1 MPEYQAKGRYLD
13 SRGRSHTFTITTDS
27 SDRNHI
33 KEIVMS
39 MYVARSVSVYN
50 VRDLTYERVIK
61 KSEDSFIPS
70 FPSGPTFHTGDNED
84 MGVQYIRLFTRLLE
98 ITFFLLRISI
108 FILKICWNVAFAISK
123 FIYEVV
129 SNEAN
134 QERVKRI
141 IRSIYNF
148 LRKTL
153 FNLGNWDKLSKF
165 LSKKVSWNTTRT
177 NLFFK
182 YFAAKLKSLFKK
194 RSLNTLVEVSDN
206 KIEETFK
213 NKEANQ
219 YKNNPLIKNRFFPKS
234 KKTINNLFIVFS
246 VILSLVLGNEI
257 RKSYQ
262 FYQADKKVPESKK
275 SNSKIKIETRS
286 LDEAK
291 AYYISGWS
299 KHKKGDY
306 SGAISDYTKAIKL
319 NPNHPYAYNNRGY
332 AKNELKDYSGAISD
346 YTKAIEINPKYAYA
360 YYLNR
365 GISKDN
371 LENYSGAISDYTKAI
386 EINPKDADA
395 YYNRGISKDNLEYF
409 KSACKDFK
417 IAIRLGSDEKWFPS
431 NCKI

>member
-234 KKTINNLFIVFS
+234 KKT
-246 VILSLVLGNEI
+246 
-257 RKSYQ
+257 
-262 FYQADKKVPESKK
+262 
-275 SNSKIKIETRS
+275 
-286 LDEAK
+286 
-291 AYYISGWS
+291 
-299 KHKKGDY
+299 
-306 SGAISDYTKAIKL
+306 
-319 NPNHPYAYNNRGY
+319 
-332 AKNELKDYSGAISD
+332 
-346 YTKAIEINPKYAYA
+346 
-360 YYLNR
+360 
-365 GISKDN
+365 
-371 LENYSGAISDYTKAI
+371 
-386 EINPKDADA
+386 
-395 YYNRGISKDNLEYF
+395 
-409 KSACKDFK
+409 
-417 IAIRLGSDEKWFPS
+417 
-431 NCKI
+431 